1 MQISPDLRH
10 AHQRLDNT
18 ASPVHNLVEAVVF
31 ALIFDAETPAYKA
44 LPAQTTASLANF
56 YHSALTYVP
65 EFARH

>member
-1 MQISPDLRH
+1 MQISPVLKH

-18 ASPVHNLVEAVVF
+18 ASPVHNLVKASVF

-44 LPAQTTASLANF
+44 LSGQNTDAQINF
-56 YHSALTYVP
+56 YHSAHTYVP

>member
-1 MQISPDLRH
+1 MQFSPDLRR

-18 ASPVHNLVEAVVF
+18 ASPVHNLVDAAVF

-44 LPAQTTASLANF
+44 LPAQTPASLANF
-56 YHSALTYVP
+56 YHSAPTHVP

>member
-1 MQISPDLRH
+1 MQFSPDLRH

-18 ASPVHNLVEAVVF
+18 ASPVHNLAETAVF

-44 LPAQTTASLANF
+44 LPAQTMATQANF
-56 YHSALTYVP
+56 YHFAHTYVP